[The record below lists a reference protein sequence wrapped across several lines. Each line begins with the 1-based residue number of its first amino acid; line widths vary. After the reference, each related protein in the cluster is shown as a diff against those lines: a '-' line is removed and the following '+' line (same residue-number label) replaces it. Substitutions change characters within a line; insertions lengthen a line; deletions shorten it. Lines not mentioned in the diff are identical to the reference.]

1 MHPARDERRCSFRLD
16 EELDSYRTIVR
27 TEPEAASAVGKW
39 IAAANQERRR
49 LETMLGQQ
57 PTTRLTPEDIKALIA
72 SLQDITATLAAADPA
87 DKAKAYAE
95 MGIDIT
101 YHQDGR
107 VIVESRPHVV
117 EPGVGEAL
125 CSRTPPTSSEF
136 GAGKLNR
143 PAPGRSAV
151 RRSVPLADHTDSAST
166 GHIILRQVRSGEGQR
181 FRTTT
186 SIGCRPW
193 REGVRCRPG
202 SSPKKIIVCDPLSHS
217 A

>member
-1 MHPARDERRCSFRLD
+1 MHPACDERRCSFRLD

-87 DKAKAYAE
+87 DKAEAYAE
-95 MGIDIT
+95 MGIDTT

-125 CSRTPPTSSEF
+125 CSRTPPTSMSLAQANSIGRPPAGPQF
-136 GAGKLNR
+136 GE
-143 PAPGRSAV
+143 
-151 RRSVPLADHTDSAST
+151 AS
-166 GHIILRQVRSGEGQR
+166 RW
-181 FRTTT
+181 RTTPTAPALVT
-186 SIGCRPW
+186 SF
-193 REGVRCRPG
+193 
-202 SSPKKIIVCDPLSHS
+202 S
-217 A
+217 AR